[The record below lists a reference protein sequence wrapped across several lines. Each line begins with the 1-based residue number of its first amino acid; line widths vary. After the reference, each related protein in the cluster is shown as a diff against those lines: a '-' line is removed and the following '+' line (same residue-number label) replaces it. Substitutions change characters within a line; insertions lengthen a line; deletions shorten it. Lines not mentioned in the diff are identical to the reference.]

1 MEGDFADQD
10 RTFKAP
16 RPPKKKEVTLVT
28 LVTGIA
34 P

>member
-1 MEGDFADQD
+1 MEGDFDED
-10 RTFKAP
+10 RTLKAP
-16 RPPKKKEVTLVT
+16 PPKEVTLVT